1 VILVIDTSATTSAW
15 AALLQDKGGGIEQ
28 VSIVTKYGNRSQQA
42 ITAQLE
48 RMIEGKQLTA
58 VAVAT
63 GPGSFTGLRVG
74 VSFGLG
80 LAMGLRIPIIPL
92 PSLDLQA
99 ARSDIP
105 ATAVIEAGRGRLY
118 YKVPGGEPM
127 LGDPADIPTAHPLA
141 GNLASP
147 TEAALLAAGHRLIP
161 LEPVSWAKAA
171 ARLLET
177 AREVAYGSL
186 KVEYMQSFSARTN

>member
-1 VILVIDTSATTSAW
+1 MILVIDTSATMSAW
-15 AALLQDKGGGIEQ
+15 AALLGANGGG
-28 VSIVTKYGNRSQQA
+28 VHLFTTARNHRA
-42 ITAQLE
+42 ITSELE
-48 RMIEGKQLTA
+48 RMIKGKKLTA

-99 ARSDIP
+99 ARSDVP
-105 ATAVIEAGRGRLY
+105 ATAVMEAGRGRVY
-118 YKVPGGEPM
+118 YKLPGGEPR
-127 LGDPADIPTAHPLA
+127 LGDPSDIPASHPLVGSVA
-141 GNLASP
+141 PL
-147 TEAALLAAGHRLIP
+147 TEAALLAAGHRFIR
-161 LEPVSWAKAA
+161 LEPASWGKAA

-177 AREVAYGSL
+177 ATEVAYGSL

>member
-1 VILVIDTSATTSAW
+1 MSAW
-15 AALLQDKGGGIEQ
+15 AALLGGNGGG
-28 VSIVTKYGNRSQQA
+28 VHLFTTARNHRA
-42 ITAQLE
+42 ITSELE
-48 RMIEGKQLTA
+48 RMIKGKELTA

-99 ARSDIP
+99 ARSDVP
-105 ATAVIEAGRGRLY
+105 ATAVMEAGRGRVY
-118 YKVPGGEPM
+118 YKLPGGEPR
-127 LGDPADIPTAHPLA
+127 LGDPSDIPASHPLV
-141 GNLASP
+141 GNVEPL
-147 TEAALLAAGHRLIP
+147 TEAALLAAGHRFIR
-161 LEPVSWAKAA
+161 LEPASWGKAA